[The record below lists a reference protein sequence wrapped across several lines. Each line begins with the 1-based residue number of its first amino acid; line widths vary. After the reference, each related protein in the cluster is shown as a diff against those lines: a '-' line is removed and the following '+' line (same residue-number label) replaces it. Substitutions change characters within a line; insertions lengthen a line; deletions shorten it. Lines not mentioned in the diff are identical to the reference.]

1 MQTVHLVGE
10 IEKFGSRWD
19 VNCTNIRD
27 IFKLIGCQ
35 TPGFRDYLIGAAEAN
50 VDFEIQ
56 RGADFLSMSDELLLS
71 LREEDIIIAEVPSGS
86 KGKEG
91 KVFAAITI
99 VALMFATGGTAGPN
113 ATTAGWAFDAAGSLT
128 FRGLIAA
135 NIATNLAL
143 SGLSEI
149 LAPGPETDDVTAND
163 SYLFNGPVT
172 TTPQG
177 YPVPVVYGQMIVGG
191 RPISVS
197 YRHHS
202 PYSNKTSSFDDAYFS
217 STFGTPLS
225 GEDITATERAGQ
237 SGGFVPPSTAVGDNS
252 GAWGKWREAD
262 LDFFIDQMWTDYAD
276 SSVIIDN
283 WDAGFAQMGGD
294 WIITYD

>member
-1 MQTVHLVGE
+1 MQTVYLVGE

-27 IFKLIGCQ
+27 IFRLIDCQ

-56 RGADFLSMSDELLLS
+56 RGTDFLDMSDELLLT
-71 LREEDIIIAEVPSGS
+71 LREEDIIITEVPSGS
-86 KGKEG
+86 KGKAG
-91 KVFAAITI
+91 KVFAAIAI
-99 VALMFATGGTAGPN
+99 VSLMFATGGAAAGGN
-113 ATTAGWAFDAAGSLT
+113 AGWAFDAAGSLT
-128 FRGLIAA
+128 FRGLVAA

-149 LAPGPETDDVTAND
+149 LSPGPETDDVTAND

-197 YRHHS
+197 YKHHS
-202 PYSNKTSSFDDAYFS
+202 PYSNTTSSFDDAYFS
-217 STFGTPLS
+217 TTFATPLS

-237 SGGFVPPSTAVGDNS
+237 SGGFVPASTAVGDNS
-252 GAWGKWREAD
+252 GAWGKFREAD
-262 LDFFIDQMWTDYAD
+262 PDFFIDQMWTDYAD
-276 SSVIIDN
+276 SSAIIDSWN
-283 WDAGFAQMGGD
+283 AGFAQMGGD
-294 WIITYD
+294 FFI